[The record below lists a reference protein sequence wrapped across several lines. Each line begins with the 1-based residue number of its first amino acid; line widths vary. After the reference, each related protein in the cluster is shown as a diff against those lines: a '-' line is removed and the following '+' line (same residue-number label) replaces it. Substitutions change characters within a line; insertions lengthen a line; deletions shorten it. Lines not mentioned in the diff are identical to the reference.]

1 MIPPFY
7 ENAVVVNEL
16 VKVYGP
22 LHALD
27 GLSFSVTRGEFFGI
41 LGPNGAGKTTTMG
54 ILAGLISPDA
64 GSVMLA
70 GKQAIGNNAD
80 LKKRLGLVPQELA
93 FYPTLS
99 AVDNLSF
106 FGRIYGFRGQLLK
119 EHIRNVLQIVQLEDR
134 SKEPVSHFSNGM
146 KRRLNLAIGLLH
158 KPEILLLDEPTV
170 GVDAQS
176 RNAILESLQ
185 RLNREGVTI
194 LYSTHYMEEAQ
205 RLCGDL
211 AIFDHGRIIA
221 RGSPRDLVQ
230 SLGEGLLRVKFL
242 APLSEDFLD
251 QLRSSALTPLTSDE
265 NMVVQIKLDSKN
277 KESAIRLVFAGAD
290 TRKLTILNLQV
301 LEPSLESVFLNLTG
315 RELRD

>member
-119 EHIRNVLQIVQLEDR
+119 EHIRDVLQIVQLEDR

>member
-16 VKVYGP
+16 IKVYGP

-27 GLSFSVTRGEFFGI
+27 GLSFSVARGEFFGI

>member
-1 MIPPFY
+1 
-7 ENAVVVNEL
+7 
-16 VKVYGP
+16 
-22 LHALD
+22 
-27 GLSFSVTRGEFFGI
+27 
-41 LGPNGAGKTTTMG
+41 
-54 ILAGLISPDA
+54 
-64 GSVMLA
+64 MLA

-119 EHIRNVLQIVQLEDR
+119 EHIRDVLQIVQLEDR

-158 KPEILLLDEPTV
+158 KPDILLLDEPTV

-194 LYSTHYMEEAQ
+194 LYSTHYMEEAE

>member
-1 MIPPFY
+1 MSPLFY

-54 ILAGLISPDA
+54 ILAGLISPDD

>member
-119 EHIRNVLQIVQLEDR
+119 EHIRNVLQIVQLEVR

-146 KRRLNLAIGLLH
+146 KRRLTLAIGLLH

-185 RLNREGVTI
+185 RLNREG
-194 LYSTHYMEEAQ
+194 SN
-205 RLCGDL
+205 RLG
-211 AIFDHGRIIA
+211 IG
-221 RGSPRDLVQ
+221 Q
-230 SLGEGLLRVKFL
+230 GL
-242 APLSEDFLD
+242 
-251 QLRSSALTPLTSDE
+251 
-265 NMVVQIKLDSKN
+265 
-277 KESAIRLVFAGAD
+277 
-290 TRKLTILNLQV
+290 
-301 LEPSLESVFLNLTG
+301 
-315 RELRD
+315 

>member
-1 MIPPFY
+1 MIPPCY

-27 GLSFSVTRGEFFGI
+27 GLSFSVARGEFFGI

-64 GSVMLA
+64 GSVVLA
-70 GKQAIGNNAD
+70 GKQAKGNMTD

-99 AVDNLSF
+99 AVDNLTF
-106 FGRIYGFRGQLLK
+106 FGRIYGFRCQLLK
-119 EHIRNVLQIVQLEDR
+119 ERIRNVLQIVQLEDR
-134 SKEPVSHFSNGM
+134 SKEPISHFSNGM

-242 APLSEDFLD
+242 APVSEDFLY
-251 QLRSSALTPLTSDE
+251 QLRSSALTPWTSDE

-290 TRKLTILNLQV
+290 TWKLTIRNLQV

>member
-1 MIPPFY
+1 MTPPCY

-27 GLSFSVTRGEFFGI
+27 GVSFSVARGEFFGI

-54 ILAGLISPDA
+54 ILAGLISPNA
-64 GSVMLA
+64 GSIMLA
-70 GKQAIGNNAD
+70 GIQAMDNNAD

-106 FGRIYGFRGQLLK
+106 FGRIYGFRGELLK
-119 EHIRNVLQIVQLEDR
+119 ERIRNVLQIVQLEDR
-134 SKEPVSHFSNGM
+134 SNEPVSHFSNGM

-230 SLGEGLLRVKFL
+230 SFGEGLLRVKFL
-242 APLSEDFLD
+242 TPVSEDFLD
-251 QLRSSALTPLTSDE
+251 QLRSSALSPWTSDE
-265 NMVVQIKLDSKN
+265 DMVVQIKLDSKN

-290 TRKLTILNLQV
+290 IWKITIRNLQV
-301 LEPSLESVFLNLTG
+301 IEPSLESVFLNLTG

>member
-1 MIPPFY
+1 MIPLFY

-27 GLSFSVTRGEFFGI
+27 GLSFSVARGEFFGI

-64 GSVMLA
+64 GSIMLA

>member
-1 MIPPFY
+1 MIPPCH

-27 GLSFSVTRGEFFGI
+27 GLSFSVARGEFFGI

-70 GKQAIGNNAD
+70 GKQAMKYNAD

-194 LYSTHYMEEAQ
+194 LYSTHYMEEAE

-242 APLSEDFLD
+242 APVSEDFLD
-251 QLRSSALTPLTSDE
+251 QLRSSALTPWTSDA

-277 KESAIRLVFAGAD
+277 KESAIRQVFAGAD
-290 TRKLTILNLQV
+290 TWKLTIRNLQV

>member
-1 MIPPFY
+1 MSPFFY

>member
-1 MIPPFY
+1 MSPLFY

-27 GLSFSVTRGEFFGI
+27 GLSFSVARGEFFGI

-54 ILAGLISPDA
+54 ILAGLISPDD

>member
-1 MIPPFY
+1 MIPLFY
-7 ENAVVVNEL
+7 ENAVVVHEL
-16 VKVYGP
+16 VKAYGP

-27 GLSFSVTRGEFFGI
+27 GLCFSVARGEFFGI

-194 LYSTHYMEEAQ
+194 LYSTHYMEEAE

>member
-1 MIPPFY
+1 MSPLFY

>member
-1 MIPPFY
+1 MIPLFY
-7 ENAVVVNEL
+7 ENAVVVHEL
-16 VKVYGP
+16 VKAYGP

-27 GLSFSVTRGEFFGI
+27 GLSFSVARGEFFGI

-70 GKQAIGNNAD
+70 GKQAMGNMTD
-80 LKKRLGLVPQELA
+80 VKKRLGLVPQELA

-106 FGRIYGFRGQLLK
+106 FGCIYGFRGQLLK
-119 EHIRNVLQIVQLEDR
+119 EQIRDVLQIVQLEDR

-158 KPEILLLDEPTV
+158 KPDILLLDEPTV

-194 LYSTHYMEEAQ
+194 LYSTHYMEEAE

-251 QLRSSALTPLTSDE
+251 QLRSSALTPWTSDE

-290 TRKLTILNLQV
+290 TWKLTIRNLQV

>member
-1 MIPPFY
+1 MIAPCY
-7 ENAVVVNEL
+7 ENAVVVDEL
-16 VKVYGP
+16 VKIYGS

-27 GLSFSVTRGEFFGI
+27 GLSFSVARGEFFGI

-64 GSVMLA
+64 GSIMLA
-70 GKQAIGNNAD
+70 GKQAMGNNAD

-106 FGRIYGFRGQLLK
+106 FGRIYGFRGELLK
-119 EHIRNVLQIVQLEDR
+119 ERIRDVLQIVQLEDR
-134 SKEPVSHFSNGM
+134 SKEPVVHFSNGM

-211 AIFDHGRIIA
+211 AIFDNGRIIA

-242 APLSEDFLD
+242 TPVSEGFLD
-251 QLRSSALTPLTSDE
+251 ELRSLALAPWTSDE
-265 NMVVQIKLDSKN
+265 DMVLQAKLDSKN
-277 KESAIRLVFAGAD
+277 KESVIRLVFAGAE
-290 TRKLTILNLQV
+290 TWKLTIRNLQV

>member
-1 MIPPFY
+1 
-7 ENAVVVNEL
+7 
-16 VKVYGP
+16 
-22 LHALD
+22 
-27 GLSFSVTRGEFFGI
+27 
-41 LGPNGAGKTTTMG
+41 
-54 ILAGLISPDA
+54 
-64 GSVMLA
+64 
-70 GKQAIGNNAD
+70 
-80 LKKRLGLVPQELA
+80 
-93 FYPTLS
+93 
-99 AVDNLSF
+99 
-106 FGRIYGFRGQLLK
+106 
-119 EHIRNVLQIVQLEDR
+119 
-134 SKEPVSHFSNGM
+134 
-146 KRRLNLAIGLLH
+146 
-158 KPEILLLDEPTV
+158 
-170 GVDAQS
+170 
-176 RNAILESLQ
+176 
-185 RLNREGVTI
+185 
-194 LYSTHYMEEAQ
+194 MEEAQ

>member
-1 MIPPFY
+1 MIPLFY
-7 ENAVVVNEL
+7 ENAVVVHEL
-16 VKVYGP
+16 VKAYGP

-27 GLSFSVTRGEFFGI
+27 GLSFSVARGEFFGI

-70 GKQAIGNNAD
+70 GEQAIGNNAD

-106 FGRIYGFRGQLLK
+106 FGSIYGLRGGALQ
-119 EHIRNVLQIVQLEDR
+119 EHIRDVLQIVQLEDR

-242 APLSEDFLD
+242 APVSEDFLD
-251 QLRSSALTPLTSDE
+251 QLRSSALTPWTSNED
-265 NMVVQIKLDSKN
+265 MVVQIKLDSKN
-277 KESAIRLVFAGAD
+277 KESAIRQVFAGAD
-290 TRKLTILNLQV
+290 TWKLTIRNLQV

>member
-1 MIPPFY
+1 MSPLFY

-99 AVDNLSF
+99 ALDNLSF

>member
-1 MIPPFY
+1 MIPPCY
-7 ENAVVVNEL
+7 ENAVVVHGL

-27 GLSFSVTRGEFFGI
+27 GLSFSVARGEFFGI

-54 ILAGLISPDA
+54 ILSGLISPDA
-64 GSVMLA
+64 GSVMLG
-70 GKQAIGNNAD
+70 GKQTMGNMTD

-99 AVDNLSF
+99 AIDNLSF
-106 FGRIYGFRGQLLK
+106 FGSMYGLRGGSLQ
-119 EHIRNVLQIVQLEDR
+119 EHIRDVLQIVQLEDR
-134 SKEPVSHFSNGM
+134 SKEPVSNFSNGM

-176 RNAILESLQ
+176 RNAILESLK

-242 APLSEDFLD
+242 TPVSEDFLD
-251 QLRSSALTPLTSDE
+251 QLRSSALTPWTSDE
-265 NMVVQIKLDSKN
+265 DMVIQIKLDSKN

-290 TRKLTILNLQV
+290 TWKLTIRNLQV

>member
-1 MIPPFY
+1 MTPPCY

-22 LHALD
+22 LHALN
-27 GLSFSVTRGEFFGI
+27 GLSFSVARGEFFGI

-54 ILAGLISPDA
+54 ILAGLISADA

-70 GKQAIGNNAD
+70 GEQAMGNNAD

-106 FGRIYGFRGQLLK
+106 FGRIYGFRGKLLK

-242 APLSEDFLD
+242 TPVSEDFLD
-251 QLRSSALTPLTSDE
+251 QLRSSALTPWTSDE
-265 NMVVQIKLDSKN
+265 DMVVQIKLDSKN

-290 TRKLTILNLQV
+290 TWKITIRNLQV

>member
-1 MIPPFY
+1 MIPLFY

-27 GLSFSVTRGEFFGI
+27 GLSFSVARGEFFGI